1 MNLWAVSSLPVYSER
16 GARGRSEKKSKS
28 SSVSVITGNHRLAP
42 TSSTTTTPTSATSPV
57 PAFAPSSNNGRFLH
71 HDPSDHYYHNELLE
85 PSINGPPS
93 PESIRQL
100 SKQMKK
106 ASQKDKHLSHHTT
119 SSGSSSLR
127 SLTSTDS
134 PSTDGAFSLS
144 RKSSGRS
151 TNSHIMPNRDR
162 PESVQIFG
170 KTLFN
175 RRGRLKR
182 ESSSQNLYSA
192 ESGSEANLPLAPT
205 SQPAPTSAPS
215 RDSSIPAFFSR
226 RRTIKAENAE
236 DSVAQRRIQI
246 SGPYNFQHVAHTKK
260 GSNVDDL
267 HFSDFSSDSLP
278 LADVDLPPSQRP
290 PSMSAKQTSPRRLIK
305 HAKSQDSMSI
315 APPRPPRSP
324 IDESIPVPPVPGIPP
339 RVSSRISTTAEGLDP
354 ATLGLRP
361 QTSTGHRQS
370 PSLSL
375 DMDPLPPMTSHGH
388 TRMVSVPDNDVNWP
402 LPAPV
407 SAIDA
412 AALPNVPEE
421 EEAAS
426 IMKPSRASVI
436 SNSSLRASQSVPM
449 LRAFSPR
456 KSSDYDHHSREPS
469 DTLGPCNLREAQRAL
484 VSALDDILGCESLP
498 RESWEDDIDYCYE
511 HAAEADCDYEWERPS
526 LDFNRDCG
534 STTPVGEP
542 HQGQQFHRRKLSCNP
557 SMLTPAQLDIPSL
570 SPVSLNSG
578 GSNSAITTPHE
589 AITPTGMTA
598 ALPSHLTHGH
608 SHKTSNFSLP
618 RIEAPLRS
626 PASDHHQHLLRTPE
640 LHARKPSDASSFKE
654 SHGFTLSPSLLI
666 PTDFQRQMR
675 LDSLDENAADELANA
690 GEYPF
695 ATHAFCELGGGGGGG
710 SGKYN
715 PHRASASTTATL
727 ESINSG
733 RHVSTASISTDFT
746 RLTLSTNS
754 LVDGMDGCN
763 FESPVC
769 EFGPNNNNANG
780 HVRSESVSAKGAA
793 VPASAMPPVPEFEE
807 ISDESLRRGESF
819 PNLVGLGQQAQEGAS
834 EAPVTGTKRKDSMTS
849 AAAGLQRPGRGRA
862 RTTSLSTPPPSNQF
876 SLFPNVRLT
885 GPQI

>member
-16 GARGRSEKKSKS
+16 GARGRSEKKFKS
-28 SSVSVITGNHRLAP
+28 SSVSVVTAPHRLAP
-42 TSSTTTTPTSATSPV
+42 TSSSTTSTPTSTTSPV
-57 PAFAPSSNNGRFLH
+57 PAFAPSNHGHFLH
-71 HDPSDHYYHNELLE
+71 HDPSDYIHNELLE

-100 SKQMKK
+100 SKHMKK
-106 ASQKDKHLSHHTT
+106 ASQRDKHLSHHTT

-151 TNSHIMPNRDR
+151 TNSHTMPATKDR

-192 ESGSEANLPLAPT
+192 ESGSDANLPLHPT

-236 DSVAQRRIQI
+236 DSVGQRKIQI

-267 HFSDFSSDSLP
+267 QYSDFSSKDSLP
-278 LADVDLPPSQRP
+278 LGDVDLPPSQRP

-339 RVSSRISTTAEGLDP
+339 RVSSRISTTAED
-354 ATLGLRP
+354 LGRP
-361 QTSTGHRQS
+361 QTSTGFRQAQ
-370 PSLSL
+370 PLGL
-375 DMDPLPPMTSHGH
+375 DTDGPTPPMTSHGH
-388 TRMVSVPDNDVNWP
+388 TRMTSIPDNDPNWP
-402 LPAPV
+402 LPAP
-407 SAIDA
+407 ANFDA
-412 AALPNVPEE
+412 APLANVPEE
-421 EEAAS
+421 EESGS
-426 IMKPSRASVI
+426 ILKPSRASLI

-456 KSSDYDHHSREPS
+456 QDYDHSREPS
-469 DTLGPCNLREAQRAL
+469 DASSTLGPCNLREAQRAL
-484 VSALDDILGCESLP
+484 VSALDDIIGGDSSLT

-511 HAAEADCDYEWERPS
+511 HAAEADCDYEWDRPS
-526 LDFNRDCG
+526 LDISRDCG
-534 STTPVGEP
+534 STTPVE
-542 HQGQQFHRRKLSCNP
+542 HHYHRKKLSCNP
-557 SMLTPAQLDIPSL
+557 SMLAPAALDIPSL
-570 SPVSLNSG
+570 SPVSLNS
-578 GSNSAITTPHE
+578 ATTPHE

-598 ALPSHLTHGH
+598 ALPHPTH

-618 RIEAPLRS
+618 RIEAPTRS
-626 PASDHHQHLLRTPE
+626 VGDMLKTPE

-654 SHGFTLSPSLLI
+654 CHGFTLSPSLLI

-675 LDSLDENAADELANA
+675 LNSLDANEPLGSGA
-690 GEYPF
+690 TDDYSDCREYPF
-695 ATHAFCELGGGGGGG
+695 AAHAFCEPGISSL
-710 SGKYN
+710 KYN

-754 LVDGMDGCN
+754 LVDMDNCN
-763 FESPVC
+763 YESPVC
-769 EFGPNNNNANG
+769 EMPAG

-793 VPASAMPPVPEFEE
+793 VTTTAMPPVPEFEE

-819 PNLVGLGQQAQEGAS
+819 PNLVGLGKQQESA
-834 EAPVTGTKRKDSMTS
+834 EAPAAIGSKRKDSMM
-849 AAAGLQRPGRGRA
+849 GLQRPGRGRA
-862 RTTSLSTPPPSNQF
+862 RTTSLSTPPPANQF
-876 SLFPNVRLT
+876 SLFPTVRLT
-885 GPQI
+885 GSQI

>member
-16 GARGRSEKKSKS
+16 GARGRSEKRSKS
-28 SSVSVITGNHRLAP
+28 SSVSVITANHRLAP
-42 TSSTTTTPTSATSPV
+42 ASSKTTTPTSTTSPV
-57 PAFAPSSNNGRFLH
+57 PAFAPSNHGRFLH
-71 HDPSDHYYHNELLE
+71 HDPFNYSHNELVE

-106 ASQKDKHLSHHTT
+106 ASQGDKHLSHHTT

-144 RKSSGRS
+144 RRSSGRS

-236 DSVAQRRIQI
+236 DSVGQRKIQI

-278 LADVDLPPSQRP
+278 LTDVDLPPSHRP
-290 PSMSAKQTSPRRLIK
+290 ASISAKQTSPRRLVK

-324 IDESIPVPPVPGIPP
+324 IEESVPVPPVPGIPP
-339 RVSSRISTTAEGLDP
+339 RVSSRVSTTADGLDP
-354 ATLGLRP
+354 LILGRP
-361 QTSTGHRQS
+361 QTSTGHRQA

-375 DMDPLPPMTSHGH
+375 DADGPTPPMTSHGH
-388 TRMVSVPDNDVNWP
+388 TRMVSVPDNDLNWP
-402 LPAPV
+402 LPAPAN
-407 SAIDA
+407 SAFDA
-412 AALPNVPEE
+412 APLPNVPEE

-426 IMKPSRASVI
+426 IMRPSRASVI

-456 KSSDYDHHSREPS
+456 QSDYDHHSREPS

-511 HAAEADCDYEWERPS
+511 HAAEADCDYEWDRPS
-526 LDFNRDCG
+526 LDISRDCG
-534 STTPVGEP
+534 STTPVE
-542 HQGQQFHRRKLSCNP
+542 HHYHRKKLSCNP
-557 SMLTPAQLDIPSL
+557 SASGMLIPAQLDIPSL
-570 SPVSLNSG
+570 SPVSL
-578 GSNSAITTPHE
+578 NSAITTPHE

-598 ALPSHLTHGH
+598 ALPGPGGPTFTHPSSHSH

-618 RIEAPLRS
+618 RIEAPMRS
-626 PASDHHQHLLRTPE
+626 PSDLLKTPE

-675 LDSLDENAADELANA
+675 LDSLDEGSSGAEGDFTGGS

-695 ATHAFCELGGGGGGG
+695 GAHAFCEPGISSL
-710 SGKYN
+710 KYN

-754 LVDGMDGCN
+754 LVDMDGCN

-769 EFGPNNNNANG
+769 EFGASENN
-780 HVRSESVSAKGAA
+780 HVRSESVSAKGA
-793 VPASAMPPVPEFEE
+793 AMPPVPEFEE

-819 PNLVGLGQQAQEGAS
+819 PNLVGLGRQAQDGA
-834 EAPVTGTKRKDSMTS
+834 EVPVTGAKRKDSMLG
-849 AAAGLQRPGRGRA
+849 GLQRPGRGRA
-862 RTTSLSTPPPSNQF
+862 RTTSLSTPPPPNQF

>member
-1 MNLWAVSSLPVYSER
+1 MRLWAVSSLPVYTEQ
-16 GARGRSEKKSKS
+16 GARGRSENRSKS
-28 SSVSVITGNHRLAP
+28 SSVSVTTANHRVAP
-42 TSSTTTTPTSATSPV
+42 TSSITTTPTPTTLPV
-57 PAFAPSSNNGRFLH
+57 PAFAPSNNGHLLH
-71 HDPSDHYYHNELLE
+71 YDPSDYIHNELLE
-85 PSINGPPS
+85 PSLNGPPS
-93 PESIRQL
+93 AEGIRQL

-106 ASQKDKHLSHHTT
+106 VSQKDKHLSHHTT

-151 TNSHIMPNRDR
+151 TNSHTMPNKDR

-192 ESGSEANLPLAPT
+192 ETGSDANLPLHPT

-236 DSVAQRRIQI
+236 DSVGQRKIQI

-278 LADVDLPPSQRP
+278 LADVDLQPSHRP

-324 IDESIPVPPVPGIPP
+324 IEESIPVPPVPGIPP
-339 RVSSRISTTAEGLDP
+339 RVSSRISTPADGLDP
-354 ATLGLRP
+354 FTLGRP
-361 QTSTGHRQS
+361 QTSTGFRQAQPLALGTES
-370 PSLSL
+370 PT
-375 DMDPLPPMTSHGH
+375 PPVTSHGH
-388 TRMVSVPDNDVNWP
+388 TRMTSVPDNDLNWP
-402 LPAPV
+402 LPAP
-407 SAIDA
+407 ANPAFDA
-412 AALPNVPEE
+412 VPLANVPEE
-421 EEAAS
+421 GSS
-426 IMKPSRASVI
+426 IVKPSRASVI

-456 KSSDYDHHSREPS
+456 QGYDHHNREPS
-469 DTLGPCNLREAQRAL
+469 DSFRPCALADAQRAL
-484 VSALDDILGCESLP
+484 VSALDEIIGGDPSLS

-511 HAAEADCDYEWERPS
+511 HAAEADCDYEWDRPS
-526 LDFNRDCG
+526 LDISRDFG
-534 STTPVGEP
+534 STAPMEYP
-542 HQGQQFHRRKLSCNP
+542 YHRKKLSCDP
-557 SMLTPAQLDIPSL
+557 SASMLTPAQLDIPSL
-570 SPVSLNSG
+570 SPVSLNS
-578 GSNSAITTPHE
+578 ATTAHE

-598 ALPSHLTHGH
+598 GPPPTFTH

-618 RIEAPLRS
+618 RIEAPIRS
-626 PASDHHQHLLRTPE
+626 ASSERLKTPE

-654 SHGFTLSPSLLI
+654 SQGFTLSPSLLI

-675 LDSLDENAADELANA
+675 LDSLDEVSGAGAEGDFSDCR

-695 ATHAFCELGGGGGGG
+695 ATHTFCEPGISSL
-710 SGKYN
+710 KYN

-754 LVDGMDGCN
+754 LVDMENCN
-763 FESPVC
+763 YESPVC
-769 EFGPNNNNANG
+769 EFPNGNN
-780 HVRSESVSAKGAA
+780 HVRSDSVSAKGA
-793 VPASAMPPVPEFEE
+793 AMPPVPEFEE

-819 PNLVGLGQQAQEGAS
+819 PNLVGLAQDSA
-834 EAPVTGTKRKDSMTS
+834 EAPVTGSKRKDSML
-849 AAAGLQRPGRGRA
+849 GLQRPGRGRA
-862 RTTSLSTPPPSNQF
+862 RTTSLSTPPPPNQF
-876 SLFPNVRLT
+876 SLFPNVKWT

>member
-1 MNLWAVSSLPVYSER
+1 MNLWAISSLPVYSER

-28 SSVSVITGNHRLAP
+28 SSVSIITAHHRVGP
-42 TSSTTTTPTSATSPV
+42 TSPTTTTPTSTTSPV
-57 PAFAPSSNNGRFLH
+57 PAFAPSNHGHFLH
-71 HDPSDHYYHNELLE
+71 HDPSDYIHNELLE

-106 ASQKDKHLSHHTT
+106 ASQRDKHLSHHTT

-134 PSTDGAFSLS
+134 PSTNGTFSLS

-175 RRGRLKR
+175 RRGRLRR

-236 DSVAQRRIQI
+236 DSVGQRKIQI

-324 IDESIPVPPVPGIPP
+324 IEESIPVPPVPGIPP
-339 RVSSRISTTAEGLDP
+339 RVSSRISTTADGLDP
-354 ATLGLRP
+354 SILGRP
-361 QTSTGHRQS
+361 QTSTGHRQA
-370 PSLSL
+370 PSLIL
-375 DMDPLPPMTSHGH
+375 DADGPTPPMTSHGH
-388 TRMVSVPDNDVNWP
+388 ARMVSVPDNDVNWP
-402 LPAPV
+402 LPAP
-407 SAIDA
+407 ANPAFDA
-412 AALPNVPEE
+412 APLPNVPEE

-456 KSSDYDHHSREPS
+456 RSDYDHHSREPS

-484 VSALDDILGCESLP
+484 VSALDDILGCQSLT

-511 HAAEADCDYEWERPS
+511 HAAEADCDYEWDRPS
-526 LDFNRDCG
+526 LDISRDCG
-534 STTPVGEP
+534 STTPVE
-542 HQGQQFHRRKLSCNP
+542 HHYHRKKLSCNP
-557 SMLTPAQLDIPSL
+557 SMLAPAQLDIPSL
-570 SPVSLNSG
+570 SPVSL
-578 GSNSAITTPHE
+578 NSAITTPHE

-598 ALPSHLTHGH
+598 ALPPYLTHSGH

-618 RIEAPLRS
+618 RIEAPMRS
-626 PASDHHQHLLRTPE
+626 PSDLLKTPE

-675 LDSLDENAADELANA
+675 LDSLDEGSGAADD
-690 GEYPF
+690 GGCEYPF
-695 ATHAFCELGGGGGGG
+695 AAHAFCEPGISSL
-710 SGKYN
+710 KYN
-715 PHRASASTTATL
+715 PHRASASTTATM

-754 LVDGMDGCN
+754 LVDMDGGCN

-769 EFGPNNNNANG
+769 EFGGPSGNNNNN
-780 HVRSESVSAKGAA
+780 HVRSESVSAKGAG
-793 VPASAMPPVPEFEE
+793 VPTSSMPPVPEFEE

-819 PNLVGLGQQAQEGAS
+819 PNLVGLGQQAQAQQDGAGG
-834 EAPVTGTKRKDSMTS
+834 EVPVAGAKRKDSMLS
-849 AAAGLQRPGRGRA
+849 GLQRPGRGRA
-862 RTTSLSTPPPSNQF
+862 RTTSLSTPPPPNQF

>member
-1 MNLWAVSSLPVYSER
+1 MKLWAVSSLPVYTEQ
-16 GARGRSEKKSKS
+16 GARGRSENRFKS
-28 SSVSVITGNHRLAP
+28 SSVPVIAP
-42 TSSTTTTPTSATSPV
+42 TSSITTTPPTSTILPV
-57 PAFAPSSNNGRFLH
+57 PAFAPSNNGHLLH
-71 HDPSDHYYHNELLE
+71 HDPSDYIHNELLE
-85 PSINGPPS
+85 PSLNGLPS
-93 PESIRQL
+93 TEGIRQL

-106 ASQKDKHLSHHTT
+106 VSQKDKHLSHHTA

-134 PSTDGAFSLS
+134 LSTDGAFSLS

-151 TNSHIMPNRDR
+151 TNSHTMPNKDR

-192 ESGSEANLPLAPT
+192 ETGSDANLPLPPT

-236 DSVAQRRIQI
+236 DSVGQRKIQI

-278 LADVDLPPSQRP
+278 LTDADLPPSHRP

-324 IDESIPVPPVPGIPP
+324 IEESIPVPPVPGIPP
-339 RVSSRISTTAEGLDP
+339 RKSSRISTPADGLDP
-354 ATLGLRP
+354 FTLGRP
-361 QTSTGHRQS
+361 QTSSGFRQAQPLALDTDS
-370 PSLSL
+370 PT
-375 DMDPLPPMTSHGH
+375 PPVTSHGH
-388 TRMVSVPDNDVNWP
+388 TRMTSVPNNDLNWP
-402 LPAPV
+402 LPAPANPA
-407 SAIDA
+407 SDA
-412 AALPNVPEE
+412 VPLANVPEE
-421 EEAAS
+421 DSS
-426 IMKPSRASVI
+426 IAKPSRASVI

-456 KSSDYDHHSREPS
+456 QGYDHHNREPS
-469 DTLGPCNLREAQRAL
+469 DSFRPCALADAQRAL
-484 VSALDDILGCESLP
+484 VSALDEIIGGDPSLS

-511 HAAEADCDYEWERPS
+511 HAAEADCDYEWDRPS
-526 LDFNRDCG
+526 LDISRDFG
-534 STTPVGEP
+534 STAPMEYP
-542 HQGQQFHRRKLSCNP
+542 YHRKKLSCDP
-557 SMLTPAQLDIPSL
+557 SAPMLTPAQLDIPSL
-570 SPVSLNSG
+570 SPVSLNS
-578 GSNSAITTPHE
+578 ATTAHE

-598 ALPSHLTHGH
+598 APRPTFTH

-618 RIEAPLRS
+618 RIEAPIRS
-626 PASDHHQHLLRTPE
+626 ASSERLKTPE

-666 PTDFQRQMR
+666 PNDFQRQMR
-675 LDSLDENAADELANA
+675 LDSLDEVSGAGAEGDFSDCR

-695 ATHAFCELGGGGGGG
+695 ASHAFCEPGI
-710 SGKYN
+710 SSSKYN

-754 LVDGMDGCN
+754 LVDMENCN
-763 FESPVC
+763 YESPVC
-769 EFGPNNNNANG
+769 ELPNGNN
-780 HVRSESVSAKGAA
+780 HVRSESVSAKGA
-793 VPASAMPPVPEFEE
+793 AMPPVPEFEE

-819 PNLVGLGQQAQEGAS
+819 PNLVGLAQDSA
-834 EAPVTGTKRKDSMTS
+834 EAPVTGSKRKDSIL
-849 AAAGLQRPGRGRA
+849 GLQRPGRGRA
-862 RTTSLSTPPPSNQF
+862 RTTSLSTPPPPNQF
-876 SLFPNVRLT
+876 SLFPNVKLT